1 MLLVN
6 NYKSFSDFLINYDK
20 KVIIDFYADWCGPC
34 KQLTPHLEELEKI
47 HTDIIFLKVNI
58 DNDDCNKL
66 TQLYDVSSLP
76 TIIFINNKVQNDELK
91 IVGLNID
98 LLNTNITKL

>member
-6 NYKSFSDFLINYDK
+6 NYKTFSDFLINYDK

-34 KQLTPHLEELEKI
+34 KQLTPQLEKLEET

-58 DNDDCNKL
+58 DNEDCNKL
-66 TQLYDVSSLP
+66 TDLYNVSSLP

>member
-6 NYKSFSDFLINYDK
+6 NSKIFSDFLINYDK

-34 KQLTPHLEELEKI
+34 KQLTPQLEKLEET

-58 DNDDCNKL
+58 DNEDCNKL
-66 TQLYDVSSLP
+66 TDLYNVSSLP